1 MMIASVIS
9 EPNLKIITLAQKC
22 KTISGEKHR
31 MNLIEKLAELVGF
44 HATYTNSFGEQV
56 YAKDEA
62 RYSLLNAMGY
72 DLSCDKKIAAS
83 ITELEQKSW
92 RNMLPPAHIAKL
104 EAKQHQV
111 TISVA
116 DSAIGELNWE
126 ITLESGDTVSDIIAL
141 KALTLLDT
149 ATFSDASFSKYT
161 LLLPV
166 LVEGYHQLTLHC
178 GKSSATCPL
187 ICAPQTCYSPQEAS
201 SDKMWGYAAQLY
213 SLTSADNL
221 GMGDFGDLAKLVD
234 ISAKQQAS
242 AIGLNPLH
250 PLYQNNPAHRS
261 PYSPTSRCFLN
272 TLYID
277 LKQVPNFASCQAAQ
291 ARFNSKEI
299 KDKIAYAKQ
308 TKLIDYPAVA
318 DVKFEIL
325 EILFQD
331 FITNKPDEYDQFTD
345 FKNSQGNDLL
355 QLATFEALY
364 EYFRKTDVNAY
375 GWPDWP
381 TEFQTPDSVEVKAFQ
396 QEYATRINYFCFVQW
411 LAHHQLKTIA
421 KQTKTSGMPIGLY
434 LDLAVGCDGSGVD
447 VWSDKD
453 VYVAGAAVGAPP
465 DAMNTLGQDW
475 GLTPIN
481 PVALQKQGYQPLVKA
496 LRSNMQYAGALRID
510 HILGL
515 MRQYWVAPGM
525 KADQGVYITFPL
537 EDILRIIA
545 LESRRNNC
553 VVIGEDLGTVPDGFG
568 EIMARAGLLSYK
580 VLFFERWDSGFFMR
594 PELYPAQSMV
604 TVSTHDLPT
613 LAGWW
618 TGKDLEWRQKLQLYP
633 NEDMGQ
639 QERNSRIKDRQL
651 LIDALDDLNVIDSSK
666 APVQAPATMNREL
679 TLGVQKYMAK
689 APSHIQLIPLEDVLE
704 VVEQVNIPG
713 TIDEHPNW
721 LQRLPVT
728 IEEFD
733 QIDSVTELATAMKIA
748 RPRTNRD

>member
-1 MMIASVIS
+1 
-9 EPNLKIITLAQKC
+9 
-22 KTISGEKHR
+22 
-31 MNLIEKLAELVGF
+31 MNLIEKLAKLVGF
-44 HATYTNSFGEQV
+44 HATYTNSFGEKV
-56 YAKDEA
+56 FAKDEA
-62 RYSLLNAMGY
+62 RHSLLNAMGY

-83 ITELEQKSW
+83 ITELEQKTW
-92 RNMLPPAHIAKL
+92 RNMLPPAHIAKF
-104 EAKQHQV
+104 EAEQHHV
-111 TISVA
+111 TISIA
-116 DSAIGELNWE
+116 NSAMPELNWE
-126 ITLESGDTVSDIIAL
+126 ITLESGAKIKDRITL
-141 KALTLLDT
+141 TALTLLDS
-149 ATFSDASFSKYT
+149 ATFNDSVFTKYA
-161 LLLPV
+161 LP
-166 LVEGYHQLTLHC
+166 LPALAQGYHQLTLQY
-178 GKSSATCPL
+178 GELSATCPL
-187 ICAPQTCYSPQEAS
+187 IFAPQTCYSPQEAS

-213 SLTSADNL
+213 SLTSTDNL
-221 GMGDFGDLAKLVD
+221 GMGDFGDLAKLID

-277 LKQVPNFASCQAAQ
+277 IKQVPNFANCQVAQ
-291 ARFNSKEI
+291 SRFHSEEIQHKISLAR
-299 KDKIAYAKQ
+299 Q

-318 DVKFEIL
+318 DIKFEIL
-325 EILFQD
+325 ELLFQD
-331 FITNKPDEYDQFTD
+331 FISTITDECAELKEFNA
-345 FKNSQGNDLL
+345 FKHSQGEDLL

-364 EYFRKTDVNAY
+364 EHFRKTDPNAY
-375 GWPDWP
+375 GWPNWP
-381 TEFQTPDSVEVKAFQ
+381 TEFQAPDSYEVKAFQ
-396 QEYATRINYFCFVQW
+396 QEYSSRINYFCFLQW
-411 LAHHQLKTIA
+411 LAHRQLKSVA
-421 KQTKTSGMPIGLY
+421 KQAKDAGMPVGLY

-633 NEDMGQ
+633 NEVMGQ
-639 QERNSRIKDRQL
+639 NERNSRIEDRKL
-651 LIDALDDLNVIDSSK
+651 LLDALNDHNVIDMSK
-666 APVQAPATMNREL
+666 APAQAPATMNREL
-679 TLGVQKYMAK
+679 SLGVQKYMAK
-689 APSHIQLIPLEDVLE
+689 APSHIQLIPLEDALDVI
-704 VVEQVNIPG
+704 EQVNIPG

-721 LQRLPVT
+721 LQKLPVT

-748 RPRTNRD
+748 RPRTNRH

>member
-1 MMIASVIS
+1 
-9 EPNLKIITLAQKC
+9 
-22 KTISGEKHR
+22 

-62 RYSLLNAMGY
+62 RHSLLNAMGY
-72 DLSCDKKIAAS
+72 DLSCEENINKS
-83 ITELEQKSW
+83 IIELEQNSW
-92 RNMLPPAHIAKL
+92 RNILPPAHIAKL
-104 EAKQHQV
+104 EAEQHQV
-111 TISVA
+111 TISLD
-116 DSAIGELNWE
+116 DSDISELSLV
-126 ITLESGDTVSDIIAL
+126 ITLESGEVLNNSVSLTD
-141 KALTLLDT
+141 LTLVESAQFDNQ
-149 ATFSDASFSKYT
+149 TFNKYGLPLPT
-161 LLLPV
+161 LAQ
-166 LVEGYHQLTLHC
+166 GYHQLSVSFGETTA
-178 GKSSATCPL
+178 SCPL
-187 ICAPQTCYSPQEAS
+187 IYAPQTCYSPQEAS
-201 SDKMWGYAAQLY
+201 SEKMWGYAAQLY
-213 SLTSADNL
+213 SLTSDDNL
-221 GMGDFGDLAKLVD
+221 GMGDFGDLAKLVEK
-234 ISAKQQAS
+234 SAAQRAS

-277 LKQVPNFASCQAAQ
+277 IKQAPNFASCAKAQ
-291 ARFNSKEI
+291 TRFNSEEVQN
-299 KDKIAYAKQ
+299 KIAYARQ
-308 TKLIDYPAVA
+308 TELIDYPAVA
-318 DVKFEIL
+318 DIKFDIL
-325 EILFQD
+325 EILFSD
-331 FITNKPDEYDQFTD
+331 FINTAPIELAEFND
-345 FKNSQGNDLL
+345 FKSSQGNDLL

-364 EYFRKTDVNAY
+364 EHFRKTDFNAY
-375 GWPDWP
+375 GWTSWP
-381 TEFQTPDSVEVKAFQ
+381 SAFQSPNSDEVKAFQ
-396 QEYATRINYFCFVQW
+396 QQYAERIDYFCYVQW
-411 LAHHQLKTIA
+411 LAHRQLKSIA
-421 KQTKTSGMPIGLY
+421 NKATELGMPVGLY

-481 PVALQKQGYQPLVKA
+481 PVALQKQGYLPLVKA

-525 KADQGVYITFPL
+525 KADEGVYITFPL

-568 EIMARAGLLSYK
+568 DIMARAGLLSYK

-594 PELYPAQSMV
+594 PDLYPAQSMV

-618 TGKDLEWRQKLQLYP
+618 TGKDLAWRQKLNLYP
-633 NEDMGQ
+633 NEEMGQ
-639 QERNSRIKDRQL
+639 NERNSRIEDRQL
-651 LIDALDDLNVIDSSK
+651 LVSALDDLNVIDMSK
-666 APVQAPATMNREL
+666 APIQAPAQMNREL
-679 TLGVQKYMAK
+679 NLAVQKYMAQ
-689 APSHIQLIPLEDVLE
+689 APSHIQLIPLEDALE

-721 LQRLPVT
+721 LQKLPVS
-728 IEEFD
+728 IEAFD
-733 QIDSVTELATAMKIA
+733 KTESVSDLAAAMRTA
-748 RPRTNRD
+748 RPRK

>member
-1 MMIASVIS
+1 
-9 EPNLKIITLAQKC
+9 
-22 KTISGEKHR
+22 

-56 YAKDEA
+56 YAQDEA
-62 RYSLLNAMGY
+62 RHSLLNAMGY
-72 DLSCDKKIAAS
+72 DLSCDEKIANS
-83 ITELEQKSW
+83 ITELEQISW
-92 RNMLPPAHIAKL
+92 RNMLPPSHVEKL
-104 EAKQHQV
+104 EATHHEII
-111 TISVA
+111 ISIVE
-116 DSAIGELNWE
+116 SALTKLSYD
-126 ITLESGDTVSDIIAL
+126 ITDESGEKVSYNV
-141 KALTLLDT
+141 ALTSLTLKET
-149 ATFSDASFSKYT
+149 VRFSDATYHKYT
-161 LLLPV
+161 LPLPN
-166 LVEGYHQLTLHC
+166 LAQGYHQITLQY
-178 GKSSATCPL
+178 GDASASCPL
-187 ICAPQTCYSPQEAS
+187 IYAPQTCYSPQEAS
-201 SDKMWGYAAQLY
+201 SEKMWGYAAQLY
-213 SLTSADNL
+213 SLTSEDNL
-221 GMGDFGDLAKLVD
+221 GMGDFGDLAKLVEK
-234 ISAKQQAS
+234 SAKQKAS

-277 LKQVPNFASCQAAQ
+277 LKQVPNFSTCQAAQ
-291 ARFNSKEI
+291 SRFNSDEI
-299 KDKIAYAKQ
+299 QNKIAYAKQ
-308 TKLIDYPAVA
+308 TELIDYPAVA
-318 DVKFEIL
+318 DIKFDIL

-331 FITNKPDEYDQFTD
+331 INNLSLEQQTEFTD
-345 FKNSQGNDLL
+345 FKTSQGNDLL

-364 EYFRKTDVNAY
+364 EHFRKIDENTY

-381 TEFQTPDSVEVKAFQ
+381 VAFQAPDSDEVKAFQ
-396 QEYATRINYFCFVQW
+396 QTHSNRINYFCFVQW
-411 LAHHQLKTIA
+411 LAHRQLKSIA
-421 KQTKTSGMPIGLY
+421 VQAKKSGMPIGLY

-465 DAMNTLGQDW
+465 DAMNTIGQDW

-525 KADQGVYITFPL
+525 SADEGVYITFPL
-537 EDILRIIA
+537 ADILRIIA

-568 EIMARAGLLSYK
+568 EIMAKAGLLSYK

-613 LAGWW
+613 LTGWW
-618 TGKDLEWRQKLQLYP
+618 TGKDLEWRQKLSLYP
-633 NEDMGQ
+633 NEAMGQ
-639 QERNSRIKDRQL
+639 NERDSRIKDRQL
-651 LIDALDDLNVIDSSK
+651 LIDALNDLNVMDISK
-666 APVQAPATMNREL
+666 APAQAPAKMNREL
-679 TLGVQKYMAK
+679 SLSVQKYMAK
-689 APSHIQLIPLEDVLE
+689 APSHIQLIPLEDALE
-704 VVEQVNIPG
+704 IVEQVNIPG

-721 LQRLPVT
+721 LQKLPVT
-728 IEEFD
+728 IEAFD
-733 QIDSVTELATAMKIA
+733 TTDSVNELATAMNAA
-748 RPRTNRD
+748 RPRS

>member
-1 MMIASVIS
+1 
-9 EPNLKIITLAQKC
+9 
-22 KTISGEKHR
+22 

-44 HATYTNSFGEQV
+44 HTTYTNSFGEQV

-62 RYSLLNAMGY
+62 RHSLLNAMGY
-72 DLSCDKKIAAS
+72 DLSSDEKISAS
-83 ITELEQKSW
+83 ITELEQATW
-92 RNMLPPAHIAKL
+92 RSMLPPAHITKL
-104 EAKQHQV
+104 EAQQQPVMISLADADLKQL
-111 TISVA
+111 S
-116 DSAIGELNWE
+116 WE
-126 ITLESGDTVSDIIAL
+126 ITLESGETLNKNIDLASLA
-141 KALTLLDT
+141 LLDT
-149 ATFSDASFSKYT
+149 VNFGSEAFNKYGLVLPT
-161 LLLPV
+161 LV
-166 LVEGYHQLTLHC
+166 QGYHQLTLHY
-178 GKSSATCPL
+178 GESSATCPL

-201 SDKMWGYAAQLY
+201 SDKMWGYATQLY
-213 SLTSADNL
+213 SLTSKDNL
-221 GMGDFGDLAKLVD
+221 GMGDFGDLAKLVEK
-234 ISAKQQAS
+234 SAAQQAS

-277 LKQVPNFASCQAAQ
+277 IKQVPNFASCQAAQ
-291 ARFNSKEI
+291 TRFNSEEVQN
-299 KDKIAYAKQ
+299 KIAYAKQ
-308 TKLIDYPAVA
+308 TELIDYPAVA
-318 DVKFEIL
+318 DIKFDLL
-325 EILFQD
+325 EVLYQD
-331 FITNKPDEYDQFTD
+331 FLTTTPVELTEFND
-345 FKNSQGNDLL
+345 FKSEQGADLL

-364 EYFRKTDVNAY
+364 EHFRKIDFNAY
-375 GWPDWP
+375 GWTSWP
-381 TEFQTPDSVEVKAFQ
+381 SAFQSPNSDEVKSFQ
-396 QEYATRINYFCFVQW
+396 KEHKTRINYFCFVQW
-411 LAHHQLKTIA
+411 LAHRQLKSIA
-421 KQTKTSGMPIGLY
+421 NKAEELGMPVGLY

-525 KADQGVYITFPL
+525 KADEGVYITFPL

-568 EIMARAGLLSYK
+568 DIMARAGLLSYK

-618 TGKDLEWRQKLQLYP
+618 TGKDLEWRQKLSLYP
-633 NEDMGQ
+633 TEAMGQ
-639 QERNSRIKDRQL
+639 SERNSRIEDREL
-651 LIDALDDLNVIDSSK
+651 LVAALDDLNVIDMSK
-666 APVQAPATMNREL
+666 APQQAPAKMNREL
-679 TLGVQKYMAK
+679 NIAVQKYMAQ
-689 APSHIQLIPLEDVLE
+689 APSHIQLIPLEDSLE
-704 VVEQVNIPG
+704 VIEQVNIPG

-721 LQRLPVT
+721 LQKLPVT
-728 IEEFD
+728 VEDFD
-733 QIDSVTELATAMKIA
+733 QTDSINDLATAMRNA
-748 RPRTNRD
+748 RPRTSQA